1 MRYRQLASGLV
12 MSFVLVSS
20 AALAAGG
27 GGGGAGGAEDAAK
40 ADPQYQQA
48 LALIK
53 AHEYAKAIPVLNAYA
68 ARTGA
73 DADVENYLGYA
84 NRKAGNLDAA
94 FTHYNRALTLNP
106 KHKGVHEYIGEAYLM
121 SGNLPKAEEHL
132 KVLDRLCTFSCEEY
146 RDLKASITA
155 YKTKQTAT
163 K

>member
-1 MRYRQLASGLV
+1 MRYGQLATSLV
-12 MSFVLVSS
+12 ISMVLASS

-27 GGGGAGGAEDAAK
+27 GGGGAGGAEETVK

-121 SGNLPKAEEHL
+121 AGNLPKAEEHL

-155 YKTKQTAT
+155 YKSKQAAT